1 MESRVF
7 ENIRGNLLEKRQNL
21 MEWVRTTP
29 ARKRQVRLGPANE
42 GAVQAHLQVLD
53 AALEKTATKTLGQCI
68 VCHDYVGTDL
78 LEMDYTACVC
88 IDHLSAEERRSL
100 EYELELSQTVQ
111 RALLPQQ
118 VPEIPGL
125 ELAAF
130 SRPAQIVGGDYFDF
144 FHFRDGAHGLAIAD
158 VAGKGMSASLL
169 MASVQ
174 AALRTM
180 VPANESPVAVLQ
192 YLNHLFCHNIH
203 FTTFVTLFLGS
214 FDPAA
219 HTLTYSSAGHN
230 PPLIFRKQESAG
242 DPISWLR
249 PTGAAIGLVEESQF
263 TAETVSLSPG
273 DILLLY
279 TDGVTEA
286 MNLQQEQFG
295 TERLAAFIRQES
307 SLSAKD
313 LVRALRNVLQEFT
326 GGQPFAD
333 DTTIVACKIGQ

>member
-1 MESRVF
+1 MESNVF
-7 ENIRGNLLEKRQNL
+7 GNIRGSLLEKRHNL
-21 MEWVRTTP
+21 MEWFRTTP
-29 ARKRQVRLGPANE
+29 TQKRQVRLGPANE
-42 GAVQAHLQVLD
+42 RAVQAHLQVLD
-53 AALEKTATKTLGQCI
+53 TALEKTATKTLGQCT
-68 VCHDYVGTDL
+68 VCHDYVETDL

-88 IDHLSAEERRSL
+88 IDHLSPKEKRNL

-144 FHFRDGAHGLAIAD
+144 FPFRDGAHGLAIAD

-174 AALRTM
+174 AALRTL
-180 VPANESPVAVLQ
+180 VPANESPVDVLQ

-214 FDPAA
+214 FDQAT

-230 PPLIFRKQESAG
+230 PPLIFHKQGSAR
-242 DPISWLR
+242 DPISWLQ

-263 TAETVSLSPG
+263 TSETITLSPG

-286 MNLQQEQFG
+286 INSREEEFG
-295 TERLAAFIRQES
+295 TQRLAAFVRQGS
-307 SLSAKD
+307 SLPAKD
-313 LVRALRNVLQEFT
+313 LVRALRDVLQEFT
-326 GGQPFAD
+326 DGQPLAD
-333 DTTIVACKIGQ
+333 DTTIVACKIAQ